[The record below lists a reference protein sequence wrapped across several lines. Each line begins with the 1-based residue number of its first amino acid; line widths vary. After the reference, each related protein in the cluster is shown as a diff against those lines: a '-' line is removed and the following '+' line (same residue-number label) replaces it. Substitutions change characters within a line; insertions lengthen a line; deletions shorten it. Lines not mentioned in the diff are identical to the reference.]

1 MGRCRR
7 FLALLLS
14 LALLSGCARRVPKQ
28 EDETLHIL
36 ATTYPIYL
44 FTTAVVGDTEGVDVD
59 LLVNAQTSCLH
70 DYTLTVK
77 DMKAIEQADVIIM
90 NGAGLEDFMADALAH
105 SDATVIDCSENITLL
120 PTLEHEGHD
129 GHDHEEEYDPHYWMD
144 PNRAEKVME
153 HIAAELSELDASNAA
168 LYQAGVSGAIE
179 SLRSL
184 QDHVLEVLQKHLTPW
199 RGAAQPY
206 FDNPMTSYMPSPLLF
221 WPKLITFHDGFQ
233 YFAYACGLD
242 LLKAI
247 EEEEG
252 ATASAAEIKEITALI
267 EENHI
272 PAIFVEKNGSRKTAD
287 VIARETGCKVYELD
301 MLMSG
306 NGEGI
311 QPYIDAID
319 KNLTTILEAFS

>member
-1 MGRCRR
+1 MKRLRR
-7 FLALLLS
+7 IAVLLS
-14 LALLSGCARRVPKQ
+14 ALSLLSGCAKPVAQ
-28 EDETLHIL
+28 EDQVLHIL
-36 ATTYPIYL
+36 ATTYPVYL
-44 FTTAVVGDTEGVDVD
+44 FTTAVVGDTEGVEVD

-77 DMKAIEQADVIIM
+77 DMKAIEQADVIVM
-90 NGAGLEDFMADALAH
+90 NGVGLEDFMADALAH
-105 SDATVIDCSENITLL
+105 SDATVIDCSESVTLL

-144 PNRAEKVME
+144 PHQAKHMVDSIAGGLSSLDEECGEAYRAN
-153 HIAAELSELDASNAA
+153 ADAA
-168 LYQAGVSGAIE
+168 LNALSQVDPFYRDTVY
-179 SLRSL
+179 
-184 QDHVLEVLQKHLTPW
+184 P
-199 RGAAQPY
+199 PY
-206 FDNPMTSYMPSPLLF
+206 P
-221 WPKLITFHDGFQ
+221 LITFHDGFQ
-233 YFAYACGLD
+233 YLADAFGFD

-252 ATASAAEIKEITALI
+252 ATASAAEIMEITALI

-272 PAIFVEKNGSRKTAD
+272 PAIFVEKNGSRKTAN

-306 NGEGI
+306 DGEGI

-319 KNLTTILEAFS
+319 GNLTTILEAFS

>member
-1 MGRCRR
+1 MGRFRR
-7 FLALLLS
+7 TFAILLS
-14 LALLSGCARRVPKQ
+14 FALLSGCARRVPE

-36 ATTYPIYL
+36 ATTYPLYL
-44 FTTAVVGDTEGVDVD
+44 FTTTVVGSTKGVEVD
-59 LLVNAQTSCLH
+59 LLVNSQTSCLH

-77 DMKAIEQADVIIM
+77 DMKAIDRADVIVM
-90 NGAGLEDFMADALAH
+90 NGAGLEDFMADALAQ
-105 SDATVIDCSENITLL
+105 SDAAVIDCSESAKLL
-120 PTLEHEGHD
+120 PTLEHAGHD

-144 PNRAEKVME
+144 SHQGGQMVEYIANSLASLQGDHAEAY
-153 HIAAELSELDASNAA
+153 HSNAA
-168 LYQAGVSGAIE
+168 DAGHALSSTDPFYRDIVYPAY
-179 SLRSL
+179 
-184 QDHVLEVLQKHLTPW
+184 P
-199 RGAAQPY
+199 
-206 FDNPMTSYMPSPLLF
+206 
-221 WPKLITFHDGFQ
+221 LITFHDGFQ
-233 YFAYACGLD
+233 YFANSFGLD

-311 QPYIDAID
+311 QPYINAID